1 MAISSVDL
9 YNFVTN
15 VLANKS
21 QDGAITIDQYNQACF
36 AASLQL
42 WEEYIGEVQNYRA
55 GFASAPSAY
64 IRTNKIESDM
74 APFRIP
80 LLPISADS
88 SGVIDLQSLSNYGYV
103 TDLYRYQ
110 TIGGQEVVF
119 SGTRINEQRLANQ
132 LSSRVAP
139 PTLEDPYYMVNN
151 STIKVFPAT
160 SSAEFRTFK
169 ITYLKKPD
177 NRVVRYTISGSGR
190 PVITPVGIIPGVSS
204 EYLEWNQQ
212 NFNDLAIILLSFL
225 GVNLK
230 DTELIQFSQLKQN
243 PK

>member
-21 QDGAITIDQYNQACF
+21 QDGAITIDQYNQACY

-42 WEEYIGEVQNYRA
+42 WEEYIGEVQNYRP
-55 GFASAPSAY
+55 GFASASSAY
-64 IRTNKIESDM
+64 ARTNKIESDM
-74 APFRIP
+74 APFRIA
-80 LLPISADS
+80 LLPITANS
-88 SGVIDLQSLSNYGYV
+88 SGVIDLTPLANYGYV

-110 TIGGQEVVF
+110 TIESQEVVF

-139 PTLEDPYYMVNN
+139 PTLEDPYFMVNN
-151 STIKVFPAT
+151 NTIKVFPAS
-160 SSAEFRTFK
+160 SSADFQTYK

-177 NRVVRYTISGSGR
+177 NRVVKYTISGSGR
-190 PVITPVGIIPGVSS
+190 PVITPVTAPTNPS
-204 EYLEWNQQ
+204 EMLEWNQQ
-212 NFNDLAIILLSFL
+212 NFNDLAIIILSFL

-230 DTELIQFSQLKQN
+230 DTELIQFSQLQQRSN
-243 PK
+243 